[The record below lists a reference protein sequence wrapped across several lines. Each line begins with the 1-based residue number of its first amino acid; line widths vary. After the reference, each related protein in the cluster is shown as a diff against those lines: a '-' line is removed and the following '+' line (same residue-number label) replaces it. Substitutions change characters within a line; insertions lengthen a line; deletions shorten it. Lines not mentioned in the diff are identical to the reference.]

1 MMATTGVCIR
11 FEKTD
16 AITGTMIDLYADAE
30 FMDFTFLRK
39 ILEEEIEK
47 LYVKEKVWEVYTGTQ
62 VRTGKEGAEPFPRGF
77 SILADSSL
85 PLRMTP
91 FFVSA

>member
-62 VRTGKEGAEPFPRGF
+62 VRTGKG
-77 SILADSSL
+77 LSL
-85 PLRMTP
+85 FHVAFLFWQMLRYR
-91 FFVSA
+91 SE